1 VSRLAD
7 SRELTNFSMQIA
19 ARLSNWSAMHSRVF
33 FAQAMHCESDIKPRL
48 EHNAKRSSLHFS
60 VVKLLELCL
69 ASC

>member
-1 VSRLAD
+1 
-7 SRELTNFSMQIA
+7 
-19 ARLSNWSAMHSRVF
+19 VF